1 MNGYCAVSFALL
13 GSFSA
18 TLFMNQGHM
27 TRFEESLDEG
37 QRVVYKEIKEER
49 LRIYI
54 YATVLAIVVG
64 FATAVSK
71 SNCFSVASAMTT
83 QTLVYLL
90 WPKSKYMM
98 EHVKTPEQSALWIQK
113 YKHMALLGNIG
124 LVAGLMVYFVTSFR

>member
-1 MNGYCAVSFALL
+1 
-13 GSFSA
+13 
-18 TLFMNQGHM
+18 
-27 TRFEESLDEG
+27 
-37 QRVVYKEIKEER
+37 
-49 LRIYI
+49 
-54 YATVLAIVVG
+54 
-64 FATAVSK
+64 
-71 SNCFSVASAMTT
+71 MTT